1 MKIKRSEL
9 KQIIKEELQDE
20 AMLQELYIPF
30 IGGKL
35 PAKEADIRRKQL
47 DAIVDAIME
56 LTFQEKKEFVKQ
68 MDSRLGS
75 QPWDDTF
82 TNKARRLLVRGQLDA
97 DDIQN
102 VASQYSYTLSKLK
115 SSRHS
120 KKDADSFLSNVDLFT
135 GIVSKAVKGVPLQ
148 LEKEKQQLAA
158 KRAKEAQRKIDA
170 EKEAEE
176 KRKYDAETKANR
188 DRQQRWKDE
197 DDRRA
202 MAKLPKPRRYYS
214 DDDIT
219 LPGVKEHKMKITK
232 SQLKDIIKEEIEA
245 ALDEKFKMPAAA
257 QDMTVGMGN
266 KPDKTREAAAR
277 KEKCVRLKADYEQA
291 SQEAE
296 SMARSRNQWDQFYAD
311 QQMDLARML
320 ADNYKT
326 LCSDAALQEDL
337 Y

>member
-120 KKDADSFLSNVDLFT
+120 KNDADAFLSNVDLFT

-148 LEKEKQQLAA
+148 LEKEKQA
-158 KRAKEAQRKIDA
+158 
-170 EKEAEE
+170 
-176 KRKYDAETKANR
+176 
-188 DRQQRWKDE
+188 
-197 DDRRA
+197 
-202 MAKLPKPRRYYS
+202 
-214 DDDIT
+214 
-219 LPGVKEHKMKITK
+219 
-232 SQLKDIIKEEIEA
+232 
-245 ALDEKFKMPAAA
+245 F
-257 QDMTVGMGN
+257 
-266 KPDKTREAAAR
+266 
-277 KEKCVRLKADYEQA
+277 
-291 SQEAE
+291 
-296 SMARSRNQWDQFYAD
+296 
-311 QQMDLARML
+311 
-320 ADNYKT
+320 
-326 LCSDAALQEDL
+326 
-337 Y
+337 